1 MYVIYIEIVK
11 TRKYVFMQPISLPD
25 VEKHAL
31 QFNYHDGHID
41 TEVCA
46 EAGDSQ
52 ASLNIK
58 RAVTSLF
65 QSAVFQESGSTTHHE
80 V

>member
-1 MYVIYIEIVK
+1 MQISFI
-11 TRKYVFMQPISLPD
+11 FQPISLPD
-25 VEKHAL
+25 VEQHAL

-41 TEVCA
+41 TQVCA

-58 RAVTSLF
+58 RAIASLF
-65 QSAVFQESGSTTHHE
+65 QSAVIQDSGSTTHHE
-80 V
+80 VRQRVKSS